1 MTEVFFPGCRRG
13 VTFSHSYSKL
23 RRLCSL
29 AFYIPE
35 EKISEIQNV
44 ADITDIVSE
53 SVLLK
58 KAGKNHIGL
67 CPFHSEKTPSF
78 TVNPEKQIFHCFGCG
93 AGGNVIS
100 FVMKHDGVSF
110 PEAVQSLAKRFNI
123 ELPTRDMSLAEQKAM
138 GEREQILEVNQHAM
152 KFYQNMLFQE
162 FSGKPGLQYLTERGI
177 TKNTLEK
184 FYIGYVPDGWNNLV
198 QHLARKRISRNVM
211 IKSGL
216 VIENNQ
222 KTGYY
227 DRFRNR
233 IIFPI
238 FSTGNQVIGFGG
250 RVLDD
255 SLPKY
260 LNSPETLVYS
270 KSSSLYGLHIA
281 KPECRKTG
289 TAFIV
294 EGYMDLLA
302 LWQYG
307 IHNAVA
313 TLGTSLTSE
322 HVRILRGHC
331 GHSGKVILV
340 YDSDEAGLK
349 AAARSIEI
357 FDKEH
362 LDAAIMVLPNG
373 HDPDSYLFEYGE
385 AEFRGMVKH
394 ALSAMDFLM
403 ESAVLKHGMSVE
415 GKVRT
420 VAIMKDYLANASDH
434 VLRSLYIKKLA
445 EKLNIDDSAIM
456 EKVREAIQKKRTGND
471 RAGIIYGKNQQS
483 TSRNEAGIL
492 FEYDRMEKKIIAM
505 MVQYPEILPEI
516 CKQNI
521 LSCFEN
527 KVLAKIGVL
536 ILEQHEKGNR
546 SVSSL
551 IVRVNNPEQE
561 KFIASLA
568 IENSKWNHAGCLKLI
583 KQFVLSKNKRNHDLL
598 MRIKTAE
605 AQNDD
610 KLLIALMEQLRDQ
623 KKIQKK
629 RESAGGKTL

>member
-1 MTEVFFPGCRRG
+1 
-13 VTFSHSYSKL
+13 
-23 RRLCSL
+23 L

-44 ADITDIVSE
+44 ADIIDIVSE

-110 PEAVQSLAKRFNI
+110 PEAVQALAKRFGV
-123 ELPTRDMSLAEQKAM
+123 EMPTRNMNPAQKIEMS
-138 GEREQILEVNQHAM
+138 EREQILDVNRHAM
-152 KFYQNMLFQE
+152 QYFQQTLFQE

-177 TKNTLEK
+177 SKNTLER
-184 FYIGYVPDGWNNLV
+184 FHIGYVPDGWKNLV
-198 QHLARKRISRNVM
+198 EYLSRKRIPRNLL
-211 IKSGL
+211 IKTGL
-216 VIENNQ
+216 VVENKQ
-222 KTGYY
+222 KTGFY

-233 IIFPI
+233 IMFPI
-238 FSTGNQVIGFGG
+238 FNTGNQVIGFGG
-250 RVLDD
+250 RVLDN

-281 KPECRKTG
+281 KSECRKTG
-289 TAFIV
+289 TAYIV

-302 LWQYG
+302 LWQHG
-307 IHNAVA
+307 IQNAVA

-322 HVRILRGHC
+322 HVRILKGHC
-331 GHSGKVILV
+331 EKVVLV

-357 FDKEH
+357 FNKEY
-362 LDAAIMVLPNG
+362 LNALILVLPNG
-373 HDPDSYLFEYGE
+373 HDPDSYLFKNGE
-385 AEFRGMVKH
+385 AAFRAIAQE
-394 ALSAMDFLM
+394 ALGAMEFLM
-403 ESAVLKHGMSVE
+403 ESAIRKNGMSLE

-420 VAIMKDYLANASDH
+420 VTSMKDYLANTSDH
-434 VLRSLYIKKLA
+434 VSRSLYIKKLA
-445 EKLNIDDSAIM
+445 ERLNIDDSAIM
-456 EKVREAIQKKRTGND
+456 EKIRETIQKQKTENN
-471 RAGIIYGKNQQS
+471 RAGIIHSINQQS
-483 TSRNEAGIL
+483 TRMSEAGL
-492 FEYDRMEKKIIAM
+492 SNESDRMEKKIIAM

-527 KVLAKIGVL
+527 KVLSRIGVL
-536 ILEQHEKGNR
+536 ILEQHEKGDR

-551 IVRVNNPEQE
+551 IVRVNDPEQE

-568 IENSKWNHAGCLKLI
+568 IENNKWNHAGCLKLI